1 MAVNNSVLTNAGA
14 FVALRTMNSINSD
27 LNTTQS
33 RISTGLKVGSALDD
47 ASNFAIAQGIRAELK
62 ATDAVMQG
70 LGTTSGVGKVAVAGL
85 TGVSN
90 VLTDVRAKLT
100 ELASSSISTA
110 QRTILKADF
119 DGLMSQ
125 AANFLNN
132 AEFNGIN
139 MFVSTAA
146 DIKTISNLGGDE
158 LQVSE
163 QKASLTSIGSL
174 AGATIGTAADAITVI
189 GGAFSRLET
198 AVNTALGELG
208 KEMRAINLQT
218 TFLTEVRDA
227 TKEGLGNIVDAD
239 LAAESARLTSLQVQ
253 QQLSQQALG
262 IANQRPQSLLSLFR

>member
-1 MAVNNSVLTNAGA
+1 
-14 FVALRTMNSINSD
+14 MNGINSN

-70 LGTTSGVGKVAVAGL
+70 LGSTSGVGKVALAGL

-100 ELASSSISTA
+100 ELASSSISSA

-139 MFVSTAA
+139 MFASGAA

-158 LQVSE
+158 LQISE
-163 QKASLTSIGSL
+163 QAASLTAIGSL
-174 AGATIGTAADAITVI
+174 AGATISTAANAISVI
-189 GGAFSRLET
+189 GGAFASLET

-227 TKEGLGNIVDAD
+227 TTEGLGNIVDAD
-239 LAAESARLTSLQVQ
+239 MAAESARLTSLQVQ

>member
-70 LGTTSGVGKVAVAGL
+70 LGSTSGVGKVALAGL

-90 VLTDVRAKLT
+90 LLTDVRAKLT

-110 QRTILKADF
+110 QRTILQSDF
-119 DGLMSQ
+119 NGLMSQ

-139 MFVSTAA
+139 MFASGAA

-158 LQVSE
+158 LQISE
-163 QKASLTSIGSL
+163 QTATLVAIGSL
-174 AGATIGTAADAITVI
+174 AGAAIGNAAQAISVI
-189 GGAFSRLET
+189 GGAFADLET
-198 AVNTALGELG
+198 EVNTALGDLG
-208 KEMRAINLQT
+208 QEMRAINLQT

>member
-14 FVALRTMNSINSD
+14 FVALRTMNSINND
-27 LNTTQS
+27 LSTTQS

-70 LGTTSGVGKVAVAGL
+70 LGSTAGVGKVALAGL

-90 VLTDVRAKLT
+90 LLTDVRAKLT
-100 ELASSSISTA
+100 ELSNGSISTD
-110 QRTILKADF
+110 QRAILKADF

-132 AEFNGIN
+132 AEFNGLN
-139 MFVSTAA
+139 MFASGAA
-146 DIKTISNLGGDE
+146 DIETISNLGGDE
-158 LQVSE
+158 LKISE
-163 QKASLTSIGSL
+163 QVATLDAIGSL
-174 AGATIGTAADAITVI
+174 AGATIGNASDAISVI
-189 GGAFSRLET
+189 GNAFSTLER
-198 AVNTALGELG
+198 AVNTALGDLG
-208 KEMRAINLQT
+208 QEMRAINLQT